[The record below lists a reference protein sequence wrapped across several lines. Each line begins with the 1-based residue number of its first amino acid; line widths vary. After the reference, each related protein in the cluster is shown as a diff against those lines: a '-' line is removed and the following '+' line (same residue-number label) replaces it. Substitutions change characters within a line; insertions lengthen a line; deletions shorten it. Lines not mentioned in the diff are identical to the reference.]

1 MVIDTLRQRFLPFLH
16 WNIGQIVS
24 IIFVVKRVN
33 PFNQWKNASYCF
45 TLRQFSLQISS
56 SGQTNMEKHNKG
68 TRWDGHATA
77 SYPILCSNTGRR
89 SDYNQTYLPIT
100 FRSLSKI
107 LLKWGRLSGSSSQHC
122 VIRDWSSS
130 LQAFASTTGRNGGSS
145 CAVTRAIISVDRKSD
160 NHWHCSFYYWCSNIN
175 CEYMYQ
181 APKSNGESEWASRVP
196 AMIKDCW

>member
-1 MVIDTLRQRFLPFLH
+1 MLRELMLLITEKMPAT
-16 WNIGQIVS
+16 VS
-24 IIFVVKRVN
+24 YSSVMSIFMDI
-33 PFNQWKNASYCF
+33 C
-45 TLRQFSLQISS
+45 RQVSLQISS

-77 SYPILCSNTGRR
+77 SYPILCSNTRRR

-145 CAVTRAIISVDRKSD
+145 CAVTRAIISVDHKSD
-160 NHWHCSFYYWCSNIN
+160 NHWQCFFSLFFLLLVFKH
-175 CEYMYQ
+175 
-181 APKSNGESEWASRVP
+181 
-196 AMIKDCW
+196 